1 MARFKLTDAGAGL
14 INAFTGVVTAVAK
27 SAEEVPN
34 VVHTFSKKYELS
46 SKVELVEDI
55 QESSI
60 PGADLNTKVVVVKNT
75 ISMLGWQI

>member
-1 MARFKLTDAGAGL
+1 MARFKLTDAFAGL
-14 INAFTGVVTAVAK
+14 VNAGTSVVNAVAK
-27 SAEEVPN
+27 TAEEVPN

-60 PGADLNTKVVVVKNT
+60 PGDLNTKVTTVQNT
-75 ISMLGWQI
+75 TTMLGWK